1 MKGNCTS
8 YFFLAHLSV
17 IEEIYLFFR
26 AARSACTFADL
37 EGALTYSDSVWRKTY
52 GTGVDGSSGWLT
64 LVDSLTTHSSTLIV
78 KGIG

>member
-37 EGALTYSDSVWRKTY
+37 EGALTYSDSVWRETY